1 MTTNEKIAAL
11 RSAMQAAGANAC
23 LIPSSD
29 PHINE
34 EDMPDHWMAQRYF
47 SGFTGGNSTLIV
59 TDQESALWVDGR
71 YYVQGEQQLAGSE
84 IQLQRMKMPGV
95 PTVTEYLQQKLGEG
109 QVLAV
114 DGFVNATTKV
124 QEWQQALAQKG
135 ALVKDVDV
143 VSECWQE
150 RPALPSTEAWILEDC
165 FAGESSPS
173 KIQRLREKLCK
184 AGATAEV
191 VTRLDSIAWLL
202 NLRAADIECTPFALS
217 WAFVNMEKTVL
228 FINSARLNDAAQQ
241 VLAQQQ
247 VEVRDYQDLPTYL
260 AGCTGRE
267 TVLVDVSSTNYAVY
281 NAVKQNA
288 AFTMVEAADPIQ
300 CMKGVKSAAE
310 MANIRI
316 AHEKDGVA
324 MVRFQ
329 MELEEKMAGNETVT
343 ECDIGKILYQYRS
356 AQDDF
361 LMESFPT
368 IAAYGANAAMMH
380 YFPLPNSC
388 ATLQHKGFLLVD
400 SGAQYKDG
408 TTDITRTYA
417 LGELTEQEKW
427 WYTMVL
433 KCHINMARCVF
444 LEGCTGGNL
453 DIIARQNLWKHGIDY
468 RCGTGHGVG
477 FVGAVHEGPQS
488 LRTTNNVAFVPGMTV
503 TDEPGVYETDQV
515 GIRIESELHCIPWQE
530 NQYGKFLCFEDF
542 TYCPIDLTPVLPD
555 LLEKEEKE
563 WLNGYHKMVF
573 DKLSPRLTQAE
584 TDWLA
589 EKTRPLI

>member
-59 TDQESALWVDGR
+59 TDTESALWVDGR

-95 PTVTEYLQQKLGEG
+95 PTVTEYLEEKLGEG

-114 DGFVNATTKV
+114 DGLVNATTKV
-124 QEWQQALAQKG
+124 QEWQKALAKKG
-135 ALVKDVDV
+135 ATVKDIDL
-143 VSECWQE
+143 VSQCWE
-150 RPALPSTEAWILEDC
+150 GRPALPATEAWVLEER
-165 FAGESSPS
+165 FSGESAAS
-173 KIQRLREKLCK
+173 KIGRLREQLAK

-217 WAFVNMEKTVL
+217 WCFVSMDKTVL
-228 FINSARLNDAAQQ
+228 FINSARLNAEAQKELAAQG
-241 VLAQQQ
+241 
-247 VEVRDYQDLPTYL
+247 VEVRAYEDLTGFL
-260 AGCTGRE
+260 AGYAQSE
-267 TVLVDVSSTNYAVY
+267 KVLVDVASTNYAVY
-281 NAVKQNA
+281 NAVAQNA

-300 CMKGVKSAAE
+300 LMKGAKSEAE
-310 MANIRI
+310 MANLRI

-329 MELEEKMAGNETVT
+329 MELEEKMAANETVT

-368 IAAYGANAAMMH
+368 IAAYGSNAAMMH
-380 YFPLPNSC
+380 YSPLPESC

-408 TTDITRTYA
+408 TTDITRTYP
-417 LGELTEQEKW
+417 LGELTQQEKW

-433 KCHINMARCVF
+433 KCHIDIARCVF
-444 LEGCTGGNL
+444 MEGCTGGNL

-488 LRTTNNVAFVPGMTV
+488 LRTTNNVPFIPGMTV

-515 GIRIESELHCIPWQE
+515 GIRIESELHCIPMEE
-530 NQYGKFLCFEDF
+530 NQYGKFLRFEDF
-542 TYCPIDLTPVLPD
+542 TYCPIDLTAVLPE
-555 LLEKEEKE
+555 LLEKEQKE
-563 WLNGYHKMVF
+563 WLNNYHKMVF
-573 DKLSPRLTQAE
+573 EKLSPRLTQAE

-589 EKTRPLI
+589 EKTRPLA

>member
-59 TDQESALWVDGR
+59 TDTESALWVDGR

-95 PTVTEYLQQKLGEG
+95 PTVTEYLEEKLGEG

-114 DGFVNATTKV
+114 DGLVNATTKV
-124 QEWQQALAQKG
+124 QEWQKALAKKG
-135 ALVKDVDV
+135 ATVKDIDL
-143 VSECWQE
+143 VSQCWE
-150 RPALPSTEAWILEDC
+150 GRPALPATEAWVLEER
-165 FAGESSPS
+165 FSGESAAS
-173 KIQRLREKLCK
+173 KIGRLREQLAK

-217 WAFVNMEKTVL
+217 WCFVSMDKTAL
-228 FINSARLNDAAQQ
+228 FINSTRLNAEAQKELAAQG
-241 VLAQQQ
+241 
-247 VEVRDYQDLPTYL
+247 VEVCAYEDLTGFL
-260 AGCTGRE
+260 AGYAQSE
-267 TVLVDVSSTNYAVY
+267 KVLVDVASTNYAVY
-281 NAVKQNA
+281 NAVAQNA

-300 CMKGVKSAAE
+300 LMKGAKSEAE
-310 MANIRI
+310 MANLRI

-329 MELEEKMAGNETVT
+329 MELEEKMAANETVT

-368 IAAYGANAAMMH
+368 IAAYGSNAAMMH
-380 YFPLPNSC
+380 YSPLPESC

-408 TTDITRTYA
+408 TTDITRTYP
-417 LGELTEQEKW
+417 LGELTQQEKW

-433 KCHINMARCVF
+433 KCHIDIARCVF
-444 LEGCTGGNL
+444 MEGCTGGNL

-488 LRTTNNVAFVPGMTV
+488 LRTTNNVPFIPGMTV

-515 GIRIESELHCIPWQE
+515 GIRIESELHCIPMEE
-530 NQYGKFLCFEDF
+530 NQYGKFLRFEDF
-542 TYCPIDLTPVLPD
+542 TYCPIDLTAVLPE
-555 LLEKEEKE
+555 LLEKEQKE
-563 WLNGYHKMVF
+563 WLNNYHKMVF
-573 DKLSPRLTQAE
+573 EKLSPRLTQAE

-589 EKTRPLI
+589 EKTRPLA